1 MDLSEFTFEKL
12 QKALVVQ
19 LPYPAVSQFPDF
31 EGSLASIFLF
41 VFVGFNS
48 ALVIFKFRD

>member
-1 MDLSEFTFEKL
+1 MDFSEFTLEKL

-19 LPYPAVSQFPDF
+19 QPYPAVSQFPDF
-31 EGSLASIFLF
+31 EGSLVRVVLF